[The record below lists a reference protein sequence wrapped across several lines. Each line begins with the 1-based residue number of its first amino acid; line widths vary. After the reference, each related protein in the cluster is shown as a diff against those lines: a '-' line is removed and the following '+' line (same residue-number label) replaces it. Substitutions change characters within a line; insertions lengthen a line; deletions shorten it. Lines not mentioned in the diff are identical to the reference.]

1 MKVSKEML
9 VKLYGNNV
17 NVSEAQKRYEKLSS
31 VYAKTFSGPFNLY
44 SSSGR
49 IEILGNHTDHNNGLV
64 LTASISLDKIA
75 AANKS
80 GTDFINIKSEGF
92 SDIIVDINKIGIDE
106 KNYGSSSAL
115 IMGIVHGFL
124 HHNYKV
130 GGLNAVMLS
139 NVLNGSGVSSSASF
153 ELLVCEIINDLYND
167 GNVTPVEMA
176 KISQFAENI
185 YFGKPCGLLDQM
197 AIAVGNITEIDFEKP
212 ERPQFDNVDLD
223 FSNYSVILTNTGGSH
238 ADLTPSY
245 AGVRSDMENVAKFFG
260 KKVLREVTYSNFLS
274 QLSALSKKVSGRA
287 ILRAIHF
294 FEENLRVE
302 KALSAIKEK
311 DYKTLFDC
319 INESGNSS
327 YKLLQNCYVP
337 KDVEQKIPL
346 ALEISRQNIVD
357 GATRIHG
364 GGFAGTIIAILN
376 NSETDKY
383 IKNMSAVFGG
393 KNILNV
399 NIRTVGVCRVS
410 EE

>member
-1 MKVSKEML
+1 MITKEMFI
-9 VKLYGNNV
+9 KLYGSNIK
-17 NVSEAQKRYEKLSS
+17 VSDAEKRYEKLSL
-31 VYAKTFSGPFNLY
+31 VYSKTFNGPFNLY

-80 GTDFINIKSEGF
+80 NTDFINIKSEGF
-92 SDIIVDINKIGIDE
+92 SDIIVDINKIEIDA

-115 IMGIVHGFL
+115 VMGIIHGFL
-124 HHNYKV
+124 HNNYKV
-130 GGLNAVMLS
+130 GGINAVILS

-153 ELLVCEIINDLYND
+153 ELLVCEILNDLYND
-167 GNVTPVEMA
+167 GKISPVEMA
-176 KISQFAENI
+176 KISQFAENV

-197 AIAVGNITEIDFEKP
+197 AIAIGNINEIDFEKP
-212 ERPQFDNVDLD
+212 ERPKFDTVDLD
-223 FSNYSVILTNTGGSH
+223 FSNYSVVLTNTGGSH
-238 ADLTPSY
+238 ADLTQSY
-245 AGVRSDMENVAKFFG
+245 AAVRSEMESVAKFFG
-260 KKVLREVTYSNFLS
+260 KKVLREVSYSSFLS
-274 QLSALSKKVSGRA
+274 QLPALSKKVSGRA
-287 ILRAIHF
+287 VLRAVHF
-294 FEENLRVE
+294 FEENLRVLR
-302 KALSAIKEK
+302 ALSAIKEK

-319 INESGNSS
+319 INKSGDSS

>member
-1 MKVSKEML
+1 MKIAKEML
-9 VKLYGNNV
+9 VKLYGSNV
-17 NVSEAQKRYEKLSS
+17 KVSEEEKRYEKLSS
-31 VYAKTFSGPFNLY
+31 IFAKTFSGPFNMY

-75 AANKS
+75 AANIS

-92 SDIIVDINKIGIDE
+92 SDIILDTKKIEID
-106 KNYGSSSAL
+106 KRNYGSSSAL
-115 IMGIVHGFL
+115 VMGIVHGFL

-130 GGLNAVMLS
+130 GGLNVVMLS

-153 ELLVCEIINDLYND
+153 ELLVCQIINDLYND
-167 GNVTPVEMA
+167 GKVTPVEMA
-176 KISQFAENI
+176 KISQFAENV

-197 AIAVGNITEIDFEKP
+197 AIAVGNITEIDFKTP
-212 ERPQFDNVDLD
+212 ERPKYDNVDMD
-223 FSNYSVILTNTGGSH
+223 FSNYSVVLTNTGGSH
-238 ADLTPSY
+238 ADLTRNY
-245 AGVRSDMENVAKFFG
+245 AAVRSDMESVAKFFG
-260 KKVLREVTYSNFLS
+260 KKVLREVNYSSFLS
-274 QLSALSKKVSGRA
+274 QISALSKKVSGRA

-302 KALSAIKEK
+302 RALSAIKEK
-311 DYKTLFDC
+311 DYKILFDC
-319 INESGNSS
+319 INKSGDSS

-337 KDVEQKIPL
+337 EDVEQRIPL

-376 NSETDKY
+376 NKETDKY
-383 IKNMSAVFGG
+383 IKNMGAVFGLE
-393 KNILNV
+393 NILKV
-399 NIRTVGVCRVS
+399 NIRTIGVCRVV
-410 EE
+410 